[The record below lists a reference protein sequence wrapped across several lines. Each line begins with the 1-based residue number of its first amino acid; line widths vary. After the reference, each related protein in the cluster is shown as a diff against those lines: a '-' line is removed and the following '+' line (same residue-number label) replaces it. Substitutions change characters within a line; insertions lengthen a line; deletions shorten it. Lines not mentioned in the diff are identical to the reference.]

1 MQYIHHRTTWLFC
14 ALLLLSG
21 STTTYSIP
29 TNPQKQNS
37 PAPSSHETEL
47 WITIFVHGIMGIAPH
62 VNLQNIGLFIRDQLI
77 DTVYARAVHRMRK
90 NRYFFQDQAMQGM
103 GFAPIDLSIAL
114 TPGNGSSLFAYLY
127 DCIDAAV
134 YDNRHRNIFYTYG
147 WSGLLSKT
155 QRYIESEGLLLGIYQ
170 LIESY
175 KVRGI
180 KPNIRVIGYSHGGNV
195 CLNMAHM
202 LEEEYPDLEL
212 CIDEL
217 ILIGMPVQIETDS
230 YSRSPLF
237 KKIYNIFSTQDVIQK
252 MDFFSSNRLL
262 SNRQFT
268 SRRSFK
274 VPKKMTQINLKI
286 SRLKKSRMCRKKQ
299 KELCS
304 NGLKTCNRSG
314 QKRLMRDAS
323 PGHLELWFFG
333 WTNDKYRTHF
343 PLYPLPAAIF
353 TPYIISIAE
362 EYNAC
367 IHDPYPFTIDIR
379 PELNYTLVSQR
390 TKKTHFAEQIPFIDA
405 ELFEICQNQA
415 LQAQPLDTDSETY
428 QQHIKDALDA
438 ACAEYDAAKHPIP
451 CTVKKANRRR
461 RTDRKNQHKKARAL
475 PSHYKFLEPLS

>member
-1 MQYIHHRTTWLFC
+1 MQYIHHRIAWFFC
-14 ALLLLSG
+14 ALLLLYG
-21 STTTYSIP
+21 STANYVLSFTSTEQKPATTQIQEP
-29 TNPQKQNS
+29 
-37 PAPSSHETEL
+37 EL

-90 NRYFFQDQAMQGM
+90 NNYFFQDQAMQGM
-103 GFAPIDLSIAL
+103 GFAPIDLNLAL
-114 TPGNGSSLFAYLY
+114 TPGHGASLFAYLY

-134 YDNRHRNIFYTYG
+134 YDNKHHNIFYTYG

-180 KPNIRVIGYSHGGNV
+180 KPSIRVVGYSHGGNV

-202 LEEEYPDLEL
+202 HEEEYPDIKL

-217 ILIGMPVQIETDS
+217 ILIGMPVQIETDK
-230 YSRSPLF
+230 YSASPLF

-252 MDFFSSNRLL
+252 MDFFSSNRFL

-274 VPKKMTQINLKI
+274 VPQKMTQINLKI
-286 SRLKKSRMCRKKQ
+286 SRLKKSKMCRKKQ
-299 KELCS
+299 KDLCK

-314 QKRLMRDAS
+314 QKRLLRDAS

-362 EYNAC
+362 EYKDC
-367 IHDPYPFTIDIR
+367 IHDPYPVTIDIR
-379 PELNYTLVSQR
+379 PELEYTLVLQR
-390 TKKTHFAEQIPFIDA
+390 SKKARFADQISFIDA
-405 ELFEICQNQA
+405 GLFEMYRTQA
-415 LQAQPLDTDSETY
+415 LHAQPLDTDGKTY
-428 QQHIKDALDA
+428 QEHIKDALDA
-438 ACAEYDAAKHPIP
+438 ACAEYDAVKHPVP
-451 CTVKKANRRR
+451 CTLTKTKRRR

-475 PSHYKFLEPLS
+475 PNHYKFLEPLS